1 MARADRRRV
10 ARAKPATGPSR
21 YESAYVGTEGL
32 FFQRLRRQA
41 KWMFVL
47 LALVFGVGFVAFGVG
62 ANIGG
67 TGIADILSSGGGG
80 DDRPSVGEAREKL
93 EEKPNDPTALRQ
105 LATALQTEGRVD
117 EAVDP
122 LERYTTLK
130 PRDVA
135 AQRELAGLYLT
146 RANAASRDL
155 QAAQIESQLLNP
167 GGDFLPS
174 SSSPLGQALA
184 TQPITQAVTA
194 KANERV
200 NQAYTRLIAAYE
212 AAKSTYQQIVKL
224 TPGDAAAQF
233 DLATTAQN
241 SGDSTT
247 AIAAYKR
254 FLKLAPDDPNAPF
267 VQQQIKQLESAAAAS
282 ASASAG

>member
-1 MARADRRRV
+1 
-10 ARAKPATGPSR
+10 
-21 YESAYVGTEGL
+21 
-32 FFQRLRRQA
+32 
-41 KWMFVL
+41 MFVL

-67 TGIADILSSGGGG
+67 TGIADILSSGGGS

-130 PRDVA
+130 PRDVS

-155 QAAQIESQLLNP
+155 QSAQIESQLLNP

-174 SSSPLGQALA
+174 SSSPLGQALS

-200 NQAYTRLIAAYE
+200 NQSYTRLIAAYE

-267 VQQQIKQLESAAAAS
+267 VQQQIKQLESATSAS